1 MMWLIKRK
9 KKLLIKNEQK
19 KILTF
24 ATEFE
29 DIYTAILYCLFFPPR
44 IQTAAFLASFEK
56 TPFLETNP
64 KKKV

>member
-1 MMWLIKRK
+1 MNR
-9 KKLLIKNEQK
+9 K

>member
-1 MMWLIKRK
+1 MNR
-9 KKLLIKNEQK
+9 K

-56 TPFLETNP
+56 NP
-64 KKKV
+64 VFRDQSEKKV